1 MANRMSE
8 VFTGR
13 CLCGAVNYRCGPP
26 VIAPCFCHCESCRR
40 ASGSHVVAW
49 ATVPRST
56 FQFTSGPIRS
66 YVSSPPALRQFCEQ
80 CGTPLTYSN
89 EQWPETID
97 ITIATLD
104 RPDSMQPAE
113 HIWMQDA
120 VNWDRPND
128 GLPQF
133 ARSR

>member
-1 MANRMSE
+1 MSE

-13 CLCGAVNYRCGPP
+13 CLCGAVTYRCGPP

-49 ATVPRST
+49 ATVERST
-56 FQFTSGPIRS
+56 FQIITGALRS
-66 YVSSPPALRQFCEQ
+66 YASSPPALRQFCEQ
-80 CGTPLTYSN
+80 CGTPITYSN
-89 EQWPETID
+89 EQWPDTID

-104 RPDSMQPAE
+104 EPNSMQPPAE

-120 VNWDRPND
+120 LNWDRPND

-133 ARSR
+133 ERSR

>member
-1 MANRMSE
+1 MNE

-13 CLCGAVNYRCGPP
+13 CLCGAVTYRCGAP

-49 ATVPRST
+49 ATVVRSS
-56 FQFTSGPIRS
+56 FQIVTGAVHS
-66 YVSSPPALRQFCEQ
+66 YVSSPPALRQFCKQ
-80 CGTPLTYSN
+80 CGTPITYSN

-97 ITIATLD
+97 ITIASLN
-104 RPDSMQPAE
+104 RPDLMQPAE
-113 HIWMQDA
+113 HIWMADA
-120 VNWDRPND
+120 LPWDRPQD

-133 ARSR
+133 ERSR